1 MNNENTLVGKLT
13 KFCNSVYGA
22 AIIGF
27 LVIFTAFINFIQF
40 NQYPFFSMGI
50 LLNILVI
57 VALSF
62 CMALVYKFAP
72 QSIKNFLIFLLGMFG
87 LGLYSQSIW
96 GYVLLLVL
104 YIIVKNRLLGI
115 YAVLSLVIL
124 VTSPVK
130 YLFVQ
135 DAEIPLTE
143 KRVGTQPFILHLVMD
158 EHIGLKGLD
167 SYIVDVK
174 DAKTEIRD
182 FYNKNGF
189 NLYEGAYSKQS
200 ITVNSMPII
209 LNFGDETFKNNGFM
223 QEVSLG
229 DNKYFNL
236 LEEKGYEIKIFQSD
250 FIDYCKHSS
259 VIACETTLRSGPMPA
274 DIDQE
279 NLTIFEKTW
288 VVGYPFVAN
297 SPLIRMLFFGLDN
310 TVILLNEFGMDID
323 VVMAVGRGQLISP
336 YGLSTFNQLN
346 KAIEHAKPGQ
356 VYFTHAIF
364 PHSPYIFDKNCK
376 LKKYANWAGQLR
388 PTGTREHREEANI
401 VKFS

>member
-288 VVGYPFVAN
+288 VVG
-297 SPLIRMLFFGLDN
+297 
-310 TVILLNEFGMDID
+310 
-323 VVMAVGRGQLISP
+323 
-336 YGLSTFNQLN
+336 
-346 KAIEHAKPGQ
+346 
-356 VYFTHAIF
+356 
-364 PHSPYIFDKNCK
+364 
-376 LKKYANWAGQLR
+376 
-388 PTGTREHREEANI
+388 
-401 VKFS
+401 